1 MFPNSRPEKVIL
13 MKRILGPLLV
23 ALVLAGCAA
32 AVKVGNGTALVADR
46 LMVPSEA
53 AWNQIPGVHSGS
65 NSAAVWTTEGLAIDQ
80 VNFYVGVKD
89 GDALANN
96 PNKEQRPLNFRA
108 AMQGHEIVGLFE
120 ALATR
125 DGSSYK
131 LDKLEAVDFLGQRGW
146 RAQFTVVRKFDDVKL
161 SGSVWA
167 AVRDGQLHAITF
179 VAPALAFYPRLA
191 PKVEQIAAAARL
203 KS

>member
-1 MFPNSRPEKVIL
+1 MTT
-13 MKRILGPLLV
+13 MKRNLAPLLI
-23 ALVLAGCAA
+23 ALLLAGCAA
-32 AVKVGNGTALVADR
+32 AVKVGSGTSVIADR
-46 LMVPSEA
+46 LNVPSEA
-53 AWNQIPGVHSGS
+53 AWNQIPGAHSGTH
-65 NSAAVWTTEGLAIDQ
+65 SAAVWTTEGLAIDQ
-80 VNFYVGVKD
+80 LNFYVGVKD
-89 GDALANN
+89 GDALAAT

-108 AMQGHEIVGLFE
+108 NMQGHEIAALFE

-146 RAQFTVVRKFDDVKL
+146 RAQYTLVRKFDDVRL
-161 SGSVWA
+161 SGSLWA
-167 AVRDGQLHAITF
+167 TVRDGQLHAITF
-179 VAPALAFYPRLA
+179 AAPALGFYPRLA